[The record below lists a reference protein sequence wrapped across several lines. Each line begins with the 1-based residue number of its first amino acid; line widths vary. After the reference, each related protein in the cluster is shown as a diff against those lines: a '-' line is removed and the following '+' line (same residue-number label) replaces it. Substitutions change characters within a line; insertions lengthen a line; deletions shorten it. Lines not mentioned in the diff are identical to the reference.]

1 MAIAFQVNEFQSI
14 LKQENGSVLRSNA
27 RPPMSFD
34 YEVLTYTGSDK
45 SRFWRGSRYDLSAE
59 EIVEVESYISTIE
72 ENPSTTQAMTEIHQ
86 SKSILAATDWYV
98 IRKLETGKEIPA
110 NISEMRATA
119 RSIIND
125 AEGNL

>member
-34 YEVLTYTGSDK
+34 YEVLTYTATDK
-45 SRFWRGSRYDLSAE
+45 SRFWRGTKYDLTPE
-59 EIVEVESYISTIE
+59 EVVEVETYINSVE
-72 ENPSTTQAMTEIHQ
+72 ADPSTTQAMTEIHQ

-110 NISEMRATA
+110 NISQMRETA
-119 RSIIND
+119 RNIINE
-125 AEGNL
+125 AEGKL